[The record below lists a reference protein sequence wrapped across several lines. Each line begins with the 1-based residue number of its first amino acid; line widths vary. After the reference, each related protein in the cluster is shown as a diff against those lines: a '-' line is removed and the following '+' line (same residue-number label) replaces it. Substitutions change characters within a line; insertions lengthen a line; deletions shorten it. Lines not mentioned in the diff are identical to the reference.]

1 MRRARTGEKLTTL
14 DGSERELAS
23 NMLVIADVERAVAL
37 AGVMGGANTEVTAD
51 TRSILLEAAS
61 FNPTSIHHTSRAL
74 GAPSEASMRFDRGIR
89 ADIAM
94 PALKRATQLIKEL
107 CGGDVARGTID
118 IYPGKTERQAVRL
131 STEQVK
137 RCLGVELTRDQVME
151 SLLSLGMECRP
162 GSGPTEL
169 TTIAPYWRSD
179 IRIPEDLIEEVAR
192 IRGYDT
198 IPMTMLSQPIPKQD
212 PSSIVRLKRE
222 VRDCLA
228 GYGFQELLS
237 PSLVGIE
244 ALNRVFAGSP
254 GPEPLRLSNPMTA
267 EQEYLRTTLRAN
279 VLAALAANRR
289 FEEAGVRLFEV
300 SRVFVP
306 RQGDL
311 PDERET
317 VCGVLSGPLLDG
329 WWQGSGSTGDF
340 FAAKGAVEGVLKRL
354 ERGGFLRARGRTG
367 IASGESGGGYRG
379 RKQDRRGW
387 GSASEGA
394 GEFRDFGPR
403 LSLRT

>member
-1 MRRARTGEKLTTL
+1 
-14 DGSERELAS
+14 
-23 NMLVIADVERAVAL
+23 
-37 AGVMGGANTEVTAD
+37 
-51 TRSILLEAAS
+51 
-61 FNPTSIHHTSRAL
+61 
-74 GAPSEASMRFDRGIR
+74 
-89 ADIAM
+89 
-94 PALKRATQLIKEL
+94 
-107 CGGDVARGTID
+107 
-118 IYPGKTERQAVRL
+118 VRL

-354 ERGGFLRARGRTG
+354 NVEASFEPGAEPGLHPGNQAAVTVDGNRIGVVGEVHQKVRESYEISVPVFLFELDLPAVLSFRKREKAYRPIPRFPALMRDLAVVVDVGVTHKNILDIMQGFPLVDSVNLFDVY
-367 IASGESGGGYRG
+367 SGEQVPAGKKSLAYRLTFQSSDRTLTDDEVGGVLRQIVS
-379 RKQDRRGW
+379 RL
-387 GSASEGA
+387 EGELGA
-394 GEFRDFGPR
+394 I
-403 LSLRT
+403 LRT